1 MVVMWFD
8 SQDLIMVVCHNAV
21 QVASCSCLL
30 WHGCLYSTNLWKKC
44 TLCNE
49 L

>member
-1 MVVMWFD
+1 MVVMWFG

-21 QVASCSCLL
+21 QVASWHRCHSSSCNM
-30 WHGCLYSTNLWKKC
+30 CKKC
-44 TLCNE
+44 TLCIE